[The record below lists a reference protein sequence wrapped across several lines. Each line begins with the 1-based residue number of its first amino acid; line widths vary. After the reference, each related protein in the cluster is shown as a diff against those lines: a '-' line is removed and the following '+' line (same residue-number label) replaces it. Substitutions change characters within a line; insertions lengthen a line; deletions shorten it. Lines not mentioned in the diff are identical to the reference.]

1 MLPRNL
7 ISLGMIASTLVLTA
21 CNKQET
27 TGANTAAAATE
38 ETEVSTTIEPGT
50 DTLVLMS
57 SEKLVVTATVAAI
70 DLEARTVTLIPE
82 GEVEGE
88 VEGETP
94 ESVTITVGEDAHN
107 LDQVNAGDTI
117 TAEYIQTLTVDIVE
131 VEEGTEPA
139 ATEIIAAAR
148 AEKGE
153 TPAGGIAEAQ
163 IVVMIV
169 EEINTEDNTFKLK
182 APDGEIREYTAQ
194 NPENLQL
201 AKVGDAVVITMTE
214 SVAIALTGKAGE
226 AGEESSAAE

>member
-1 MLPRNL
+1 MLQRNL
-7 ISLGMIASTLVLTA
+7 ISLGLITSALMLSA
-21 CNKQET
+21 CSKQDDSSAT
-27 TGANTAAAATE
+27 PDPAPTE
-38 ETEVSTTIEPGT
+38 ETAVSTAAELTN

-57 SEKLVVTATVAAI
+57 SEEMVITATVAAV
-70 DLEARTVTLIPE
+70 DLEARTVTLTPE
-82 GEVEGE
+82 GGAD
-88 VEGETP
+88 GETP

-139 ATEIIAAAR
+139 AADIIAASR

-169 EEINTEDNTFKLK
+169 EEINTEENTFKLK

-194 NPENLQL
+194 NPENLKL

-214 SVAIALTGKAGE
+214 SVALALTGKAGE
-226 AGEESSAAE
+226 DAASAE